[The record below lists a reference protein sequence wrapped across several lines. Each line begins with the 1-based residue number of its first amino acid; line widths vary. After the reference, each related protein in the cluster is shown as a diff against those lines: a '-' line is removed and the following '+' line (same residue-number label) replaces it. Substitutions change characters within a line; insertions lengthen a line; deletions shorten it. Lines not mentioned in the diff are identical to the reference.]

1 MTIYEYQE
9 RGRFFAQ
16 SQEEIKE
23 LAVEELME
31 LGARN
36 IKPGFR
42 GIFFEADRAGLYRI
56 NYASRLISRVVAP
69 LTSFRCH
76 NTDYL
81 YRKAKGISW
90 EDFFAPHQTF
100 AIFSHVSQS
109 NIKHSQYASLRL
121 KDAIA
126 DYFLE
131 KFGQRPSIHRTNP
144 DVWINLHIENN
155 KAVISL
161 DTSGGSPH
169 RRGYRH
175 EGREAPMQEIV
186 AAAIIKLSGWD
197 GSKPLYDP
205 MCGSGTLLM
214 EALMVYG
221 RIPSG
226 LLRKRFGFEFMP
238 DFDAALWRKVKKTAL
253 DGIRDVPQDLL
264 VGSDISPEAVGA
276 ARKNASRLP
285 QGDKIKLLVMD
296 FREIEDWGERVIIT
310 NPPYGIRLGKD
321 QDLVSLYKDLGDFL
335 KKKYKGSRVYI
346 YFGNRKLIP
355 HIGLRPS
362 WKKALKSGGLDGRL
376 VKFEIY

>member
-1 MTIYEYQE
+1 MTIYEYQKK
-9 RGRFFAQ
+9 GRFFAQ
-16 SQEEIKE
+16 TQEEIKE

-36 IKPGFR
+36 IQPRFR
-42 GIFFEADRAGLYRI
+42 GIFFDADRADLYRI
-56 NYASRLISRVVAP
+56 NYASRLISRVLAP
-69 LTSFRCH
+69 LTNFRCH
-76 NTDYL
+76 STDYL
-81 YRKAKGISW
+81 YGKGKGISW

-126 DYFLE
+126 DYFSE

-144 DVWINLHIENN
+144 DVWINLYIENN
-155 KAVISL
+155 RAVISL
-161 DTSGGSPH
+161 DTSGGSLH
-169 RRGYRH
+169 RRGYRD
-175 EGREAPMQEIV
+175 EGMEAPVQEIV
-186 AAAIIKLSGWD
+186 AAAIIRLSGWD

-214 EALMVYG
+214 EALMSFG

-226 LLRKRFGFEFMP
+226 LLRKRFGFELMP
-238 DFDAALWRKVKKTAL
+238 DFDAALWREVKKTAL
-253 DGIRDVPQDLL
+253 DGIRDVPQDLIA
-264 VGSDISPEAVGA
+264 GSDISPVAVAA

-296 FREIEDWGERVIIT
+296 FREIGDRGERVIIT

-321 QDLVSLYKDLGDFL
+321 QDIVSLYRDLGDVL
-335 KKKYKGSRVYI
+335 KKKCKGSRAYI
-346 YFGNRKLIP
+346 YFGKRESIP

-376 VKFEIY
+376 AKFDIY

>member
-1 MTIYEYQE
+1 MTIYEYQKK
-9 RGRFFAQ
+9 GRFFAQ
-16 SQEEIKE
+16 TQEEIKE

-36 IKPGFR
+36 IQPRFR
-42 GIFFEADRAGLYRI
+42 GIFFDADRADLYRI
-56 NYASRLISRVVAP
+56 NYASRLISRVLAP
-69 LTSFRCH
+69 LTNFRCH
-76 NTDYL
+76 STDYL
-81 YRKAKGISW
+81 YGKGKGISW

-126 DYFLE
+126 DYFSE

-144 DVWINLHIENN
+144 DVWINLYIENN
-155 KAVISL
+155 RAVISL
-161 DTSGGSPH
+161 DTSGGSLH
-169 RRGYRH
+169 RRGYRD
-175 EGREAPMQEIV
+175 EGMEAPVQEIV
-186 AAAIIKLSGWD
+186 AAAIIRLSGWD

-214 EALMVYG
+214 EALMSFG

-226 LLRKRFGFEFMP
+226 LLRKRFGFELMP
-238 DFDAALWRKVKKTAL
+238 DFDAALWREVKKTAL
-253 DGIRDVPQDLL
+253 DGIRDVPQDLIA
-264 VGSDISPEAVGA
+264 GSDISPVAVAA

-296 FREIEDWGERVIIT
+296 FREIGDRGERVIIT

-321 QDLVSLYKDLGDFL
+321 QGIVSLYRDLGDVL
-335 KKKYKGSRVYI
+335 KKKCKGSRAYI
-346 YFGNRKLIP
+346 YFGKRESIP

-376 VKFEIY
+376 AKFDIY